1 MLFALSTAEISSR
14 GLRAA
19 HESAFCA
26 LLIGQSRAVECYVI
40 TARMLYFTCHLSKKN
55 AVMINGIIGQ
65 ASMDGYNYTWTGW
78 YRPRDSPSDLAWY

>member
-14 GLRAA
+14 GLRTAR
-19 HESAFCA
+19 ESASA

-40 TARMLYFTCHLSKKN
+40 TARMLYFTCYLSKRN

-65 ASMDGYNYTWTGW
+65 ARMDGYNNTRTRWCIA
-78 YRPRDSPSDLAWY
+78 RDSTSDLVGY